1 MTDTF
6 QRSCAH
12 WSEAGRVEM
21 DRFYALAS
29 VDYKHLAEAI
39 DWKNWFEERQQ
50 IVGPRNL
57 KLLDVACGSGKF
69 PSALKQFGRVS
80 EASILPV
87 EYSLLDPSSFS
98 ITEARKALRLP
109 FEVSFEFETTLQKFK
124 CKQGVYDII
133 WATHALYAIPKDELK
148 DALKRIIFG
157 MASSGFIA
165 HASEKSHYLEFYRHY
180 LNGFRD
186 GSGEPYSSAEQI
198 LQTLKDIDIPHRV
211 EKITYQNGISES
223 ASLQVEG
230 YLQRCIFDD
239 TISLDSML
247 RNSVTGPYLNSCI
260 EDGKWRFKQE
270 VMLIFLSKT

>member
-1 MTDTF
+1 MKDTF
-6 QRSCAH
+6 LRSCEH
-12 WSEAGRVEM
+12 WTEANRNEM
-21 DRFYALAS
+21 ENFYTLAS
-29 VDYKHLAEAI
+29 VDYKYLAKAF
-39 DWKNWFEERQQ
+39 DWKKWLETHQTN
-50 IVGPRNL
+50 VGQRRL

-69 PSALKQFGRVS
+69 PSALFQYAKL
-80 EASILPV
+80 ADAKILPV
-87 EYSLLDPSSFS
+87 EYALLDPSSFS
-98 ITEARKALRLP
+98 LAEARKVLQLP
-109 FEVSFEFETTLQKFK
+109 FEASSEFETTLQEFSCEK
-124 CKQGVYDII
+124 GAYDII

-148 DALKRIIFG
+148 DALKRFIFG
-157 MASSGFIA
+157 MAGSGFIA

-211 EKITYQNGISES
+211 EKITYQNGVSES
-223 ASLQVEG
+223 AFLQVEG

-239 TISLDSML
+239 KISLDSML